1 MQTNQTL
8 LCNVPKIIV
17 ELICKFATIVI
28 NYLASKR
35 MKNAITWK
43 QIFRRKLTFLSKLDL
58 SEAIN

>member
-17 ELICKFATIVI
+17 ALICKFATIVI
-28 NYLASKR
+28 NYPASKT

-43 QIFRRKLTFLSKLDL
+43 YIFRRKLTFLSKLDL

>member
-8 LCNVPKIIV
+8 LCNVPKIIA

-28 NYLASKR
+28 NYPASKR

-43 QIFRRKLTFLSKLDL
+43 
-58 SEAIN
+58 